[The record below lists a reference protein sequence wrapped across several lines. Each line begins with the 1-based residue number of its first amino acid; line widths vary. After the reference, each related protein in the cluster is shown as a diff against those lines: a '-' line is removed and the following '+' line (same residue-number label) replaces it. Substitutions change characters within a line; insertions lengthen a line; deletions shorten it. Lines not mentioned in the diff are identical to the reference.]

1 LIAPLFVAP
10 GGLSPRT
17 THGHRHPLWG
27 AGLALLLFIPG
38 CAWTVRAPATVADPV
53 PVWISE
59 YGKHCRIAVPSGRST
74 FIEYGFGEW
83 NFYGREK
90 RGLFSILRAGS
101 GLGAGA
107 FSRRELVPA
116 PDGTLGPWQTGGT
129 RSEGILVERA
139 RAEALRT
146 KLDARWQANQHTVR
160 TREIDGV
167 VVSRDPARYHLF
179 RNSNH
184 ATAEWLGELGCEV
197 RGFPILSNFRV
208 AR

>member
-1 LIAPLFVAP
+1 MSALVRAALF
-10 GGLSPRT
+10 
-17 THGHRHPLWG
+17 
-27 AGLALLLFIPG
+27 LALLLPG
-38 CAWTVRAPATVADPV
+38 CAWTVRPPAQLADPV

-83 NFYGREK
+83 NYYGREK

-101 GLGAGA
+101 GWGAGA

-167 VVSRDPARYHLF
+167 TVSRDPARYHLF

-208 AR
+208 KQ